1 MNALFSVSYL
11 LLEYLVFITLFL
23 CGLLLS
29 MLLLCYPTIRRFSQP
44 DGKEGVEDNM
54 VRSAVF
60 ALSLPG
66 LVGTQCESVITVQ
79 LGFDN
84 L

>member
-1 MNALFSVSYL
+1 MDELFSVSYI

-23 CGLLLS
+23 CGLLLF
-29 MLLLCYPTIRRFSQP
+29 MLLLCYPTIRRFLHP
-44 DGKEGVEDNM
+44 GGKEVVKDNM
-54 VRSAVF
+54 VGSAVF

-66 LVGTQCESVITVQ
+66 LVGSVITVQ
-79 LGFDN
+79 LGFAN